1 MAAIDEQAL
10 VESYEMQLSEQ
21 QEQLDSLSAQ
31 VEEQGA
37 YLESLGMESEEEA
50 LASEASFELR
60 IDFQAFGNA
69 WGVVLQGM
77 VGIFVVIVIIMAIVM
92 LLNKITGKKKEKEA

>member
-1 MAAIDEQAL
+1 
-10 VESYEMQLSEQ
+10 MQLSEQ

-77 VGIFVVIVIIMAIVM
+77 VGIFVVIAIIMAIVM

>member
-77 VGIFVVIVIIMAIVM
+77 VGIFVVIAIIMAIVM